1 MIVLSLVDRFAWKVQ
16 APNWSFYLHIGHF
29 SMWKSCWVA
38 TSLDTLW
45 RYQSPTVWTQH
56 RLLRRDATR
65 TRIRKQEK
73 NRCSWYF
80 VCLLAHFFKT
90 SKHLLIWKYNIYIY
104 MYVWSIVE
112 TYEFQPITTPWSS
125 QVERLPPDLRLATSI
140 TPFRSHRIQSH
151 CNVEKTASL
160 SV

>member
-1 MIVLSLVDRFAWKVQ
+1 MSVLSLADRFAWKVQ

-38 TSLDTLW
+38 TSLDPLW

-73 NRCSWYF
+73 NRCSRFF

-90 SKHLLIWKYNIYIY
+90 STHLTYENIYIMKY
-104 MYVWSIVE
+104 SWNIVE
-112 TYEFQPITTPWSS
+112 TYEFQPIITPWSS
-125 QVERLPPDLRLATSI
+125 QVECLPPDLRLATSI